1 MKSSTRSYYREAVAR
16 AVEAIAQGL
25 DAALDLEQLAR
36 EAATSPFHFHRIFR
50 GLLGETPL
58 ELHRRL
64 RLERAAWA
72 LVTTDDAVSRIAFDA
87 GYETHA
93 SFTRAFRKAF
103 ERSPQEFR
111 TGAEVGDAEV
121 GGRATGGDEARCG
134 AGGSPRC
141 IITARSRVHM
151 TEDGVSWPGF
161 STETGGSAMKVELRQ
176 MDAMRI
182 ATVEHRGAYHKI
194 SEAFTRLGQLAG
206 PAGLFGP
213 GTRTLGLYYDDPE
226 STAEADLRSEAA
238 VSVSDGARIPEG
250 LNEKA
255 IPSGT
260 YAVAL
265 HEGSYQTLGD
275 TWSELMG
282 GWLPESDYRV
292 TGVPF
297 ECYLNMPGSVPDE
310 ELRTELYIPVER
322 G

>member
-1 MKSSTRSYYREAVAR
+1 MKSSARSYYREAVAR
-16 AVEAIAQGL
+16 AVETIAEGL
-25 DAALDLEQLAR
+25 DTALDLEQLSR

-64 RLERAAWA
+64 RLERAAIE
-72 LVTTDDAVSRIAFDA
+72 LVSTGDPVSSIAYDA

-111 TGAEVGDAEV
+111 TVAMAGCGP
-121 GGRATGGDEARCG
+121 GG
-134 AGGSPRC
+134 PRC
-141 IITARSRVHM
+141 VITSRSRVHM
-151 TEDGVSWPGF
+151 SEDGVSWPGF
-161 STETGGSAMKVELRQ
+161 SSEPGGSAMKVELRQ
-176 MDAMRI
+176 MNAMRI
-182 ATVEHRGAYHKI
+182 ATVEHRGAYHEI
-194 SEAFTRLGQLAG
+194 SGAFERLGGLAG

-213 GTRTLGLYYDDPE
+213 DTKTVGLYYDDPV

-238 VSVSDGARIPEG
+238 VSVPVGAAIPDG
-250 LNEKA
+250 LNEKT
-255 IPSGT
+255 IPAGT
-260 YAVAL
+260 YAVTV

-310 ELRTELYIPVER
+310 ELRTELWVPVTQ

>member
-16 AVEAIAQGL
+16 AVETIVHGL

-72 LVTTDDAVSRIAFDA
+72 LVTTDDAVSRIAYDA

-93 SFTRAFRKAF
+93 SFTRAFRNAF
-103 ERSPQEFR
+103 ERSPQQFR
-111 TGAEVGDAEV
+111 SGAEAGD
-121 GGRATGGDEARCG
+121 DESLCG
-134 AGGSPRC
+134 SGGSPRC
-141 IITARSRVHM
+141 VITARSRVHM

-194 SEAFTRLGQLAG
+194 SEAFARLGQLAG

-213 GTRTLGLYYDDPE
+213 DTRTLGLYYDDPE

-238 VSVSDGARIPEG
+238 VSVSATADVPEG
-250 LNEKA
+250 LNEKS
-255 IPSGT
+255 IPAGT

-265 HEGSYQTLGD
+265 HEGSYQNLGD
-275 TWSELMG
+275 TWSKLMG
-282 GWLPESDYRV
+282 GWLPESEYRIA
-292 TGVPF
+292 GVPF